1 MAQPQSTPSA
11 RYTVAEYQELEAASQ
26 QRHEFF
32 EGEVFAMSGASATHH
47 TIRQNCVIT
56 LRSGLRGRGCKVFD
70 EGMQLAVSEGRYYT
84 YPDVFVTCHPDD
96 LREER
101 IMRHPVL
108 IIEILSPST
117 ADHDRSWKFNQYKQ
131 LASLQHYVLVTQ
143 HTCLVEWFRREPSGV
158 WSFTP
163 LAELTDTL
171 ELPELCI
178 TLLVADMYDEVAV
191 PLLQPRLPDIRET
204 IKPEN

>member
-1 MAQPQSTPSA
+1 MSQTQSPP
-11 RYTVAEYQELEAASQ
+11 RLYTVEEYQALEEASE
-26 QRHEFF
+26 QRHEYF

-47 TIRQNCVIT
+47 TIRQNCVIS
-56 LRSGLRGRGCKVFD
+56 LRTSLRGRGCKVYD
-70 EGMQLAVSEGRYYT
+70 EGMQLAVAEGRYYT
-84 YPDVFVTCHPDD
+84 YPDVMVTCHPEDVN
-96 LREER
+96 EER

-131 LASLQHYVLVTQ
+131 LPSLQHYVLVSQ

-163 LAELTDTL
+163 LGELTDTL
-171 ELPELCI
+171 EIPELAI
-178 TLLVADMYDEVAV
+178 SLRVADVYDEISITPMRA
-191 PLLQPRLPDIRET
+191 QPPGEL
-204 IKPEN
+204 